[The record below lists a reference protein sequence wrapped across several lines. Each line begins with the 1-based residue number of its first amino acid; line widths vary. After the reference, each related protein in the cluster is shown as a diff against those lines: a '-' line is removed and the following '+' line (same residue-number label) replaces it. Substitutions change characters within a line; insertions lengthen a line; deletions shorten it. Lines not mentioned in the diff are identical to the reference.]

1 MGRSGSACGAS
12 SIVRAGRS
20 HVIYKLSGVI
30 TLHCLMTEMMFG
42 HTLMSWD
49 KTITACEVAQRDAT
63 EKCIFTSLA
72 VEYIRKSRPGHDAAR
87 VVLVASPLPA
97 IAILEDVRFSH

>member
-49 KTITACEVAQRDAT
+49 KTITACEVAQRERNRKVNLHVAR
-63 EKCIFTSLA
+63 CGIFQ
-72 VEYIRKSRPGHDAAR
+72 EIPSRA
-87 VVLVASPLPA
+87 
-97 IAILEDVRFSH
+97 